1 MAAAA
6 PASLRALAARGSSAQ
21 CGSSAPL
28 LAPAQRTARRRVAAP
43 ARAGLFDGM
52 FGKPPAKPAK
62 PGGKPGG
69 MKPILG
75 SCSNCKNTG
84 GVACKGCKGTG
95 KNKANGNPF
104 ERFKCYDC
112 QARARL
118 RSVSLT
124 RSREYYTSSA
134 RSRSCAPPHAPPLSD
149 SASALAYL
157 TFWLP
162 MRALQGFGNV
172 PCKAC
177 GRGGRG
183 LTPEQTGE
191 R

>member
-28 LAPAQRTARRRVAAP
+28 LAPAQRTTRRRVAAP
-43 ARAGLFDGM
+43 ARAGLFDGL

-69 MKPILG
+69 MKPISG

-95 KNKANGNPF
+95 KNKQNGNPF

-112 QARARL
+112 QARAQL
-118 RSVSLT
+118 RAET
-124 RSREYYTSSA
+124 